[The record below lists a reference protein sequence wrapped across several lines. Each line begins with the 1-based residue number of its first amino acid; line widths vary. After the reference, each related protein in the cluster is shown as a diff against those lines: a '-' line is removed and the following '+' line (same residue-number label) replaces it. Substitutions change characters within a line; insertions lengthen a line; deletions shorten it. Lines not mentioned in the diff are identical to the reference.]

1 VPEAPVWARYLR
13 FESQAP
19 DARALELPATLRVI
33 ERSSDE
39 GYRSIIGE
47 WGYTSA
53 AGPYEWLAVD
63 SGRDPVASA
72 SGDAADRS
80 EEASVLAPETTVSDR
95 VQIDAD
101 EDWYSLDIPAGDNT
115 IEVVVSGQPAVRSS
129 LELFDPLGHQRPLA
143 FSAQADGST
152 RYQAAVEPGLR
163 YTLRVYQPPFSAV
176 FSFDTS
182 SSMGPFRDIVTEG
195 MRSFATDVQP
205 GREAVMIVPFEESPL
220 LPDWEDD
227 TFALQ
232 DAVNRHSFDGGS
244 SGAEAGLVSA
254 SALLEERE
262 GGRAILL
269 VTDAE
274 TSTFQQTE
282 TLWKGLAR
290 VRPIIFSVH
299 VGAQIRAA
307 EARHLMQDWAASG
320 GGHYVYPTTHGE
332 MDRAFDR
339 MATWLRR
346 PADYR
351 LSFSTLQ
358 LGPSTLGV
366 RAPADGVAPPL
377 APGVGV
383 EIILDTSGS
392 MRKGLG
398 GIRRI
403 DIAKAALR
411 KLISENLDEDVP
423 VAIRTFGGPG
433 PRKKAKCATTLTLP
447 LGPLDRA
454 AALRAVD
461 KVRAKKQT
469 GTPIAEALAAVPG
482 DLADVDGLRNVV
494 LITDGAAT
502 CGGDPAA
509 SIAALG
515 EAGIDVKLDI
525 VGFVLDDEELKTQM
539 TAWADAGNGSYYDAV
554 GADELGASLARA
566 LSAPFLAYGPDGKI
580 YEGGSVGDTPIAIDP
595 GTYRVEVLTD
605 PVVEFD
611 EVVVEAGHT
620 VMLELPPD

>member
-1 VPEAPVWARYLR
+1 
-13 FESQAP
+13 
-19 DARALELPATLRVI
+19 
-33 ERSSDE
+33 
-39 GYRSIIGE
+39 
-47 WGYTSA
+47 
-53 AGPYEWLAVD
+53 
-63 SGRDPVASA
+63 
-72 SGDAADRS
+72 
-80 EEASVLAPETTVSDR
+80 
-95 VQIDAD
+95 
-101 EDWYSLDIPAGDNT
+101 
-115 IEVVVSGQPAVRSS
+115 
-129 LELFDPLGHQRPLA
+129 
-143 FSAQADGST
+143 
-152 RYQAAVEPGLR
+152 
-163 YTLRVYQPPFSAV
+163 
-176 FSFDTS
+176 
-182 SSMGPFRDIVTEG
+182 
-195 MRSFATDVQP
+195 
-205 GREAVMIVPFEESPL
+205 MILPFEESPL
-220 LPDWEDD
+220 LTDWTDD
-227 TFALQ
+227 TYALQ
-232 DAVNRHSFDGGS
+232 DAVNRHGFDGGS
-244 SGAEAGLVSA
+244 SGAEAGLA
-254 SALLEERE
+254 SSSDLLMERE
-262 GGRAILL
+262 GARAILL

-274 TSTFQQTE
+274 TSTFQRSSE
-282 TLWKGLAR
+282 LWERLER

-299 VGAQIRAA
+299 VGAQARPV

-398 GIRRI
+398 GERRI

-411 KLISENLDEDVP
+411 RLISENLGEDVP

-461 KVRAKKQT
+461 KVKARKQT
-469 GTPIAEALAAVPG
+469 STPIAQALAAVPE
-482 DLADVDGLRNVV
+482 DLADVDGLRSVV

-502 CGGDPAA
+502 CDADPAA
-509 SIAALG
+509 AIAALN
-515 EAGIDVKLDI
+515 EADIAVKLDI
-525 VGFVLDDEELKTQM
+525 VGFALDDDDLKAEM
-539 TAWADAGNGSYYDAV
+539 TAWADAGNGSYFDA
-554 GADELGASLARA
+554 GDADELGSSLARA

-580 YEGGSVGDTPIAIDP
+580 YEGGGVGDTPITIDP

-611 EVVVEAGHT
+611 EVVVEAGHA
-620 VMLELPPD
+620 VMLELPTD